1 MNINAVIDM
10 LNKEFGTNIDGS
22 YYAYV
27 SEWRDW
33 WAGKF
38 KPFHEFREW
47 SGDGETGKLITREL
61 YSMRMGKKV
70 CEDWASILLNEK
82 TEIVVEDKAS
92 SDFLQ
97 GGDGMAGV
105 LGANDF
111 WTNGNALI
119 ERSFAT
125 GTGAAVLRV
134 QDIAVTKRGDVV
146 PDASA
151 RIALEYMDAL
161 HIIPITVRHGKVVDV
176 AFVSE
181 VFEHGKHYI
190 YMETHVL
197 NNGRYRIQNR
207 YYEEDE
213 GGGADT
219 ALEAHGVGRG
229 GHNTD

>member
-97 GGDGMAGV
+97 GEDGMAGV

-146 PDASA
+146 PPYGMARWWMLHLSPRSWSMENTISTWKRMCLIMGATAFKTATMRRMKAHSA
-151 RIALEYMDAL
+151 RQSCRKA
-161 HIIPITVRHGKVVDV
+161 
-176 AFVSE
+176 
-181 VFEHGKHYI
+181 
-190 YMETHVL
+190 
-197 NNGRYRIQNR
+197 
-207 YYEEDE
+207 
-213 GGGADT
+213 
-219 ALEAHGVGRG
+219 
-229 GHNTD
+229 